1 MALPPSLSSVS
12 SSPLTS
18 PPRHVKENS
27 SLGPARHSLL
37 SPKVADGVMKAE
49 VDVLLSFPDVAGG
62 TVNDLGTIFFSIRV
76 AAIYGRT

>member
-1 MALPPSLSSVS
+1 
-12 SSPLTS
+12 
-18 PPRHVKENS
+18 
-27 SLGPARHSLL
+27 
-37 SPKVADGVMKAE
+37 MKAE